1 MASTTP
7 SKTSTS
13 SKSSTRRHNPKA
25 EVLPATLIAAPKS
38 SIGFSTEENS
48 PFEDGYSITGEEAV
62 LAGFMAGPMPENDPL
77 YERYLELEERKDRL
91 AKLQAQ
97 FQTRK
102 GSDLQVKPAEYFA
115 MDDLGRLVD
124 SDEDLMA
131 LHTKEAFRLFMGR
144 MREPGSEVAP
154 IVGGRRVASSLRN
167 LWMMTAGDNPYADW
181 ALLRHE
187 QSMTE
192 IGERLREEI
201 RESEAL
207 LRKQQERGLS
217 YSVLKSSRPQSLQL
231 GFRSPYGYAI
241 CRVIVDYDYFVRLQK
256 TLARK
261 TLCSDAQMRQTITE
275 LTRYIRRIFN
285 ETARFDRWLAQPEI
299 HGLSRLDFIEEHAT
313 ADGKKR
319 VEYVREVFGMV
330 PADVFTAKLQPRH
343 SRRRYTL
350 TDVERKLLQSVGV
363 QMAKAEAQG
372 DANSEA
378 GGEDGQEAESGL
390 V

>member
-1 MASTTP
+1 MA
-7 SKTSTS
+7 TSTS
-13 SKSSTRRHNPKA
+13 SKSTQRRRNTNTQAIP
-25 EVLPATLIAAPKS
+25 VTLIAAPKS
-38 SIGFSTEENS
+38 SIQFSTEENS
-48 PFEDGYSITGEEAV
+48 PFEDGYSIEGEQAV
-62 LAGFMAGPMPENDPL
+62 LAGFMSGPMEENDPL
-77 YERYLELEERKDRL
+77 YERYLELEERKDQL
-91 AKLQAQ
+91 ARMQAQ
-97 FQTRK
+97 YLTRK
-102 GSDLQVKPAEYFA
+102 GSDPQIKPVEYFA

-124 SDEDLMA
+124 SDEDQMT

-144 MREPGSEVAP
+144 AREPGSEVAP
-154 IVGGRRVASSLRN
+154 IIGGRRIASSLRN
-167 LWMMTAGDNPYADW
+167 LWMLTADDNPYADW

-192 IGERLREEI
+192 IGERLRDEI

-241 CRVIVDYDYFVRLQK
+241 SRVIVDYDYFIRLQK

-261 TLCSDAQMRQTITE
+261 TLRSDEQVRQTITG

-285 ETARFDRWLAQPEI
+285 ETSRFDRWLAQPEI

-313 ADGKKR
+313 EDGKKR
-319 VEYVREVFGMV
+319 VEFVREVFGMV

-343 SRRRYTL
+343 SRRRFTL
-350 TDVERKLLQSVGV
+350 TENERKLLQSAGV
-363 QMAKAEAQG
+363 EMAKAEA
-372 DANSEA
+372 DASEA
-378 GGEDGQEAESGL
+378 GGAGDQEAESGL

>member
-1 MASTTP
+1 MPTT
-7 SKTSTS
+7 TN
-13 SKSSTRRHNPKA
+13 SKSSQRRRNPKSEA
-25 EVLPATLIAAPKS
+25 LPATLLAAPKS
-38 SIGFSTEENS
+38 GIRFSTDENS

-62 LAGFMAGPMPENDPL
+62 LAGFMSGPMEENDPL

-91 AKLQAQ
+91 AKMQAQ

-102 GSDLQVKPAEYFA
+102 GSDPQVKPAEYFA

-124 SDEDLMA
+124 SDEDQMT

-144 MREPGSEVAP
+144 AREPGSEVAP
-154 IVGGRRVASSLRN
+154 IIGGRRVASSLRN
-167 LWMMTAGDNPYADW
+167 LWMLTAGDNPYADW

-192 IGERLREEI
+192 IGERLRDEI

-241 CRVIVDYDYFVRLQK
+241 CRVIVDYDYFIRLQK

-261 TLCSDAQMRQTITE
+261 TLRSDEQARQTITQ
-275 LTRYIRRIFN
+275 LTRYIRRVFN
-285 ETARFDRWLAQPEI
+285 ETGRFDRWLAQPEI

-313 ADGKKR
+313 EDGKKR
-319 VEYVREVFGMV
+319 VEFVREVFGMV

-343 SRRRYTL
+343 SRRRFTL
-350 TDVERKLLQSVGV
+350 TENERKLLQSAGV
-363 QMAKAEAQG
+363 EMAKAEAET
-372 DANSEA
+372 DASEA
-378 GGEDGQEAESGL
+378 GGAGDQEAESGL